1 MPEPEKT
8 LVTKAAA
15 VVGIA
20 TLISRILGF
29 VRDVVIAW
37 HFGAGLYSDA
47 FFVAFRIPNLFR
59 RMFAEG
65 SLSISFI
72 PVFAECLTKEG
83 KDEANRLA
91 GSAVR
96 LLSLILIACVIT
108 GILASPLIVRLI
120 APGFSDTAGKFVITV
135 SLVRIMFPYV
145 FFICLTALFM
155 GILNVRGHFAAP
167 AFAPAILNISM
178 IAAMLFISPGAGE
191 SAKILAAGVLA
202 GGFLQLAIQI
212 PFLIKKEVYFW
223 KGSGIYH
230 PGLKEVGILMLPAVF
245 GAAVY
250 QINILI
256 GTLLASFLPE
266 GSVSYLY
273 YADRLVQLPLGIF
286 AISAATAIFPAL
298 SRQASA
304 NDMTAFR
311 ETFDYSLRLVLFITL
326 PCMAG
331 LIVLREP
338 IVALLFK
345 RGEFDAQTAALTAQA
360 LLYYSTGLWA
370 FASVRIVVS
379 MFYALRDTRTPVITA
394 LISFA
399 ANVLLSLLLMKPL
412 KHGGL
417 ALATSLSSMLNV
429 ALLLIAIDT
438 KIGIPGLKSLK
449 ESVYKTAACSLI
461 MGGIV
466 HCLAFYILR
475 SENLSF
481 RGQLWSVSCCILTGI
496 ISYTALSF
504 LIGSPEIRSLVALA
518 GKGGKKGDQKT

>member
-1 MPEPEKT
+1 MPEPEKR

-15 VVGIA
+15 VVGGA
-20 TLISRILGF
+20 TLLSRILGF
-29 VRDVVIAW
+29 VRDIVIAW
-37 HFGAGLYSDA
+37 YFGAGLYSDA

-72 PVFAECLTKEG
+72 PVFAECLTKQG

-96 LLSLILIACVIT
+96 LLSLILIAAVIS
-108 GILASPLIVRLI
+108 GILLSPLIVRLI
-120 APGFSDTAGKFVITV
+120 APGFSDTAGKYALTV
-135 SLVRIMFPYV
+135 SLTRIMFPYL
-145 FFICLTALFM
+145 FFICLAALFM
-155 GILNVRGHFAAP
+155 SILNVLGHFAAP
-167 AFAPAILNISM
+167 AFAPAILNISI
-178 IAAMLFISPGAGE
+178 IAALFFIPAGSGE

-202 GGFLQLAIQI
+202 GGFLQLAAQI
-212 PFLIKKEVYFW
+212 PFLIKNGVYFW
-223 KGSGIYH
+223 RGSGIYH
-230 PGLKEVGILMLPAVF
+230 PGLKEAGILMLPAIF

-304 NDMTAFR
+304 NDMAAFK
-311 ETFDYSLRLVLFITL
+311 ETFDYSLRLVLFITF

-338 IVALLFK
+338 IIALLFK

-360 LLYYSTGLWA
+360 LLYYSIGLWA
-370 FASVRIVVS
+370 FSSVRIVVS
-379 MFYALRDTRTPVITA
+379 VFYALRDTRTPVITA
-394 LISFA
+394 LISFL
-399 ANVLLSLLLMKPL
+399 ANVVLSLLLMQPM

-429 ALLLIAIDT
+429 VLLLLALDI
-438 KIGIPGLKSLK
+438 KIGSLGLKRLK
-449 ESVYKTAACSLI
+449 ESVFKIAVCSLI
-461 MGGIV
+461 MGGVV
-466 HCLAFYILR
+466 HGLSSFVMPYD
-475 SENLSF
+475 NLSF
-481 RGQLWSVSCCILTGI
+481 RGQLSGVTLCILAGVI
-496 ISYTALSF
+496 VYAVLSC
-504 LIGSPEIRSLVALA
+504 LIKSPEIKSLVALT
-518 GKGGKKGDQKT
+518 GRGGK